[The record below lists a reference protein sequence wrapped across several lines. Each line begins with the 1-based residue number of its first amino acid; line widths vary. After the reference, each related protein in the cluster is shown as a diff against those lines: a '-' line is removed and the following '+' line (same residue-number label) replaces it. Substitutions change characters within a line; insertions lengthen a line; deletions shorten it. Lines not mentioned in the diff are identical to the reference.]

1 MEHESIYGNV
11 SHMRQI
17 RGHKHHMLKKV
28 QISGFCS
35 AKSMVELVC
44 HILDN
49 ATSLGSLTLETIPD
63 EVGNGNIS
71 RCSVQRTGECSHMRR
86 NIILEAHK
94 ALSVVR
100 SYIVGRV
107 PSTVKLNV
115 GEPCCRCHAIDG
127 KLT

>member
-1 MEHESIYGNV
+1 
-11 SHMRQI
+11 
-17 RGHKHHMLKKV
+17 MLKKV

-49 ATSLGSLTLETIPD
+49 ATSLGSLTLETIPEETIPE

-115 GEPCCRCHAIDG
+115 GEPCSRCHAIDG